1 MSGLQSGVLTG
12 ASLTVVPVANYNPL
26 NTTGLVVT
34 SGSRDSVVLASELVL
49 DGVGLA
55 VLSVDSTNQHVV
67 RDVVKVATVLQPW
80 ASHGD
85 VIGGSL
91 ALALDEDRDAVGVLA
106 IPGLESS
113 EELQTVT
120 GGGDSDVDGAAV
132 GGRSLVGVTA
142 RVVALGGE
150 TLSSRRLEQEFIA
163 VLVLQLVSEGV
174 ELECTSNSHGD
185 NKVGRSDEGVGSR
198 VGIVT
203 ASEVTVVGGDD
214 RVRLALLDVPAIP
227 LTDARTAGVGEDD
240 TAKLLKSLQLAITL
254 NSGAN
259 LLGTG
264 GNSEEGLSL
273 QTVVQS
279 VTSDRGG
286 TGHVLIRGVG
296 ARTDQTNLEL
306 LRPLVGLHSLLELR
320 NGGSKIRSEGTVDV
334 RLKLREVDL
343 DQLVVLGALILTQLL
358 GVFAGEVTNVLTL
371 GGLQVV
377 VHTVVEGEHRGGSTN
392 LSTHV
397 TDGTHTSARE
407 RGNTRSVVL
416 NDSTGTTLDSEKAR
430 NLQDDILRSGPAGHL
445 TGKLDTNHLGSLQL
459 PGKTSHDIDSIG
471 TTDTN
476 SSHSKTTSVGGVRV
490 GTDHQTTR
498 ESVVLQDNLVND
510 TGTGLPET
518 NIVLGGGTSQEI
530 INFLVDLVGTSKILV
545 TSDLGLDQVVTVDG
559 SRSSDRGHASRHELQ
574 NGHLSGG
581 ILASDTV
588 GAELQVGLATLNLLS
603 VRVVKVRVQNLL
615 GVCERTLQA
624 TTDNVQVLRH
634 LSEKLRNMLVTE

>member
-1 MSGLQSGVLTG
+1 MSGLQSGMLTR
-12 ASLTVVPVANYNPL
+12 ASLTVVPVANDNPL
-26 NTTGLVVT
+26 DTTSLVVT
-34 SGSRDSVVLASELVL
+34 SGSRDSTVLASELVL
-49 DGVGLA
+49 DRVGLA

-67 RDVVKVATVLQPW
+67 GDVVKVATILQPW

-85 VIGGSL
+85 VIGGGL
-91 ALALDEDRDAVGVLA
+91 ALALDEDRDADGVLA
-106 IPGLESS
+106 IPRLESS
-113 EELQTVT
+113 KELQTVT
-120 GGGDSDVDGAAV
+120 GGRDSDFDRGAV

-142 RVVALGGE
+142 GVVALGGE
-150 TLSSRRLEQEFIA
+150 TLSSRRLEQELIA

-174 ELECTSNSHGD
+174 ELEGTGNGHGD
-185 NKVGRSDEGVGSR
+185 DKVGRSDEGVGSR
-198 VGIVT
+198 IGVVT

-214 RVRLALLDVPAIP
+214 GVRFALLDVLAVP
-227 LTDARTAGVGEDD
+227 LSNARTAGVGEDD
-240 TAKLLKSLQLAITL
+240 TTELLESLKLTITL

-264 GNSEEGLSL
+264 GNSEERLGL
-273 QTVVQS
+273 QTMVKS

-306 LRPLVGLHSLLELR
+306 LRPLVGLDSLLELGD
-320 NGGSKIRSEGTVDV
+320 GGSKVGSKGTVNV

-343 DQLVVLGALILTQLL
+343 DQLVVLGALVLMQLL
-358 GVFAGEVTNVLTL
+358 GVLAGEVTNVLTL
-371 GGLQVV
+371 GGLQVI
-377 VHTVVEGEHRGGSTN
+377 VHTVVEGEHGGGSTN
-392 LSTHV
+392 FSTHV

-407 RGNTRSVVL
+407 SLNTRSVVL
-416 NDSTGTTLDSEKAR
+416 NDSTSTTLDGKETG
-430 NLQDDILRSGPAGHL
+430 NLQDDILGSGPAGHL
-445 TGKLDTNHLGSLQL
+445 TGKLDTDDLGSLQL
-459 PGKTSHDIDSIG
+459 PGKTSHDIDSIS

-490 GTDHQTTR
+490 STDHQTTR

-518 NIVLGGGTSQEI
+518 DVVLGGGTSKEV
-530 INFLVDLVGTSKILV
+530 INFLVNLVRTSKILV
-545 TSDLGLDQVVTVDG
+545 TSNLGLDQVVTVDG
-559 SRSSDRGHASRHELQ
+559 SRSSDGGHASRHELQ
-574 NGHLSGG
+574 NGHLSSG

-603 VRVVKVRVQNLL
+603 VRIVKVRVQNLL

-624 TTDNVQVLRH
+624 TTDNV
-634 LSEKLRNMLVTE
+634 